1 MYEPTK
7 ARICDIKKLQPRK
20 YPAPSNPINP
30 PITGKRKRASADVA
44 TKSSVLP
51 NGIIVRKASKSLKVF
66 IGFIFEHIAIT
77 QPNKDIDFVVGFMD
91 KLNGKNILV
100 TGGAGF
106 IGSHLCKKLSSLTQ
120 NLTIYDNLSNG
131 KVENVKHLPKVHFV
145 RADILDLKKLQSQ
158 EKPDLI
164 YHLAAQVVV
173 PYSMEN
179 PIEDFETNARG
190 TLNVLEKAR
199 KDDARIVFASSAAV
213 YGNTS
218 QLPTPETH
226 GFSPDSCYGLSKVV
240 GEQYCNMYSRQ
251 YGLDVTIVRFANV
264 YGPKCHGVIHDFLDK
279 LSRNPEQLEI
289 IGSGMQSRDFVH
301 IYDVVDALLLCATSD
316 VAIGETFNIGY
327 GETITI
333 IDLAKMILK
342 ILGLS
347 EKTVLKP
354 TNVPWQGDIKTI
366 WFDISKIEK
375 ILKWT
380 PKISLEDTLKEL
392 ILERNILG

>member
-1 MYEPTK
+1 
-7 ARICDIKKLQPRK
+7 
-20 YPAPSNPINP
+20 
-30 PITGKRKRASADVA
+30 
-44 TKSSVLP
+44 
-51 NGIIVRKASKSLKVF
+51 
-66 IGFIFEHIAIT
+66 
-77 QPNKDIDFVVGFMD
+77 MD
-91 KLNGKNILV
+91 QLNGKSILV

-106 IGSHLCKKLSSLTQ
+106 IGSHLCKKLSSLAS
-120 NLTIYDNLSNG
+120 NLTIYDNLSSG

-145 RADILDLKKLQSQ
+145 KADILDLKKLQSQ
-158 EKPDLI
+158 EKTDLI

-190 TLNVLEKAR
+190 TLNILEKAR
-199 KDDARIVFASSAAV
+199 KDDARVVFASSAAV
-213 YGNTS
+213 YGNTT

-226 GFSPDSCYGLSKVV
+226 CFSPDSCYGLSKVV
-240 GEQYCNMYSRQ
+240 GEQYCNMYSKQ

-279 LSRNPEQLEI
+279 ISKNPEQLEI

-301 IYDVVDALLLCATSD
+301 IYDVVEAMLLSATSD
-316 VAIGETFNIGY
+316 VAIGKTFNIGF
-327 GETITI
+327 GKTTTI
-333 IDLAKMILK
+333 IDLAKIILK

-347 EKTVLKP
+347 EKTVIKP

-366 WFDISKIEK
+366 WFDISKVK
-375 ILKWT
+375 KTLKWT

-392 ILERNILG
+392 ILERKMLV